1 MLWYLDQQ
9 VNPCFWYL
17 DQQVNPC
24 YWYLDKQVNPCPSF
38 SCNKNMICAICEH
51 FRPKNLHHI
60 AYMNIHTKCEPIV
73 KEEKNH
79 VTVPL
84 RRAVVISLKKQE
96 QTCLPWSASVW
107 SSKDI

>member
-1 MLWYLDQQ
+1 
-9 VNPCFWYL
+9 
-17 DQQVNPC
+17 
-24 YWYLDKQVNPCPSF
+24 
-38 SCNKNMICAICEH
+38 
-51 FRPKNLHHI
+51 
-60 AYMNIHTKCEPIV
+60 MNIHTKCEPIV